1 MGDTR
6 ERSPLL
12 RSSSSL
18 AQHHRLAPPKI
29 RFPAQSLNPEFTRQN
44 SYGFPTSFSVT
55 DVKQRDEGLGER
67 ESGSDNGR
75 SDSSSR
81 LAMRREDSK
90 TYTSFPVPANSET
103 KSKFNR
109 WKGQAELIDCF
120 LDYSGP
126 WENAR
131 SPFAED
137 ASDRSFFSRLLAK
150 KQYSPRQDLE
160 TQLEMHPGL
169 PKVSRE
175 CIVAEVKCYG
185 KYIVPTLLVFVG
197 LVLLVAL
204 SIFYA
209 VKK

>member
-90 TYTSFPVPANSET
+90 TYTSFPVPANS
-103 KSKFNR
+103 
-109 WKGQAELIDCF
+109 
-120 LDYSGP
+120 P